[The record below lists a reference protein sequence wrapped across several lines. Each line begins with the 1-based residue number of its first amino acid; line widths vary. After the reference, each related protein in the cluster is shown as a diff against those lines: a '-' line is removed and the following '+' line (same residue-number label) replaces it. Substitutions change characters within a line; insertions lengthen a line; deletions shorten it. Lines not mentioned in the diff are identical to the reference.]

1 MLLLVI
7 GGGYVQYTYTEN
19 VKMMDKLKAEQ
30 LKHVKEVNE
39 EFRSDLKTLN
49 LQFIGRGKHVKR
61 NQLDIAANHKF
72 TEEVRDSLAAMID
85 DVVYEMGEM
94 NRKLSK
100 EISNLQIDLESLSD
114 DFSSENRRNKRNFKD
129 LRDKTADLTARLE
142 EIEQL
147 QIIQKEKA
155 KAQENK

>member
-1 MLLLVI
+1 A
-7 GGGYVQYTYTEN
+7 T
-19 VKMMDKLKAEQ
+19 
-30 LKHVKEVNE
+30 
-39 EFRSDLKTLN
+39 
-49 LQFIGRGKHVKR
+49 
-61 NQLDIAANHKF
+61 
-72 TEEVRDSLAAMID
+72 MID
-85 DVVYEMGEM
+85 DVIYEMGEM

-114 DFSSENRRNKRNFKD
+114 DFASENRRNKRNFKD
-129 LRDKTADLTARLE
+129 LRDKAADLTARLE